1 MEGCM
6 GLRFGLDETD
16 EEKDL
21 CPARHRNPTVKPLA
35 VVFTKLLNII
45 LHTTGSQFS
54 VLMEAHR
61 KSEEMSE

>member
-6 GLRFGLDETD
+6 VLRNGLDKTD

-21 CPARHRNPTVKPLA
+21 CSCHRNPTVKPLA
-35 VVFTKLLNII
+35 VVFTKLLNIV

-54 VLMEAHR
+54 ALMEAHR
-61 KSEEMSE
+61 NSEEMSE